1 MVNLWRAVC
10 FLSVNPDV
18 FDQCQA
24 AVKGTGIEIVK
35 RTPPCY
41 RPQPTNTAIDEL
53 NDILNVQNK
62 LRLGLYELAE
72 INRWLQQ
79 DTLKANLTA
88 YKNAMALD
96 SGTKTEILELAGAL
110 LYDPEFL
117 TDLVSSTT
125 PGDLLRRNGFT
136 VTDAEAGDI
145 QGRIEQNPAQTAAKE
160 FVSLLWSGSVCLG
173 RLKFYG
179 SYSHTNY

>member
-1 MVNLWRAVC
+1 MVNLWKAVC
-10 FLSVNPDV
+10 FLSVNPSV

-41 RPQPTNTAIDEL
+41 RPQPTSAAIDAL
-53 NDILNVQNK
+53 NEILNVQNK

-72 INRWLQQ
+72 LNRWLQQ
-79 DTLKANLTA
+79 DSLKDRLTE
-88 YKNAMALD
+88 YKDALALD
-96 SGTKTEILELAGAL
+96 QGTKTEILEAAGAI
-110 LYDPEFL
+110 LYDPVFL
-117 TDLVSSTT
+117 ADVLAAGS
-125 PGDLLRRNGFT
+125 PGDLLRRNGFM
-136 VTDAEAGDI
+136 VSDDDAIKVQTNLNKA
-145 QGRIEQNPAQTAAKE
+145 PAQNAAAQ